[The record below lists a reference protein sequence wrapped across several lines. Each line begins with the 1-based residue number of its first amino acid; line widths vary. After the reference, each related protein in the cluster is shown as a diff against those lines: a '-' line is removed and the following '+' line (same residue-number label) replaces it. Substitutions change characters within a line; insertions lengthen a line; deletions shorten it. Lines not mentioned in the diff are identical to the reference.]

1 MVASWTEVPFVK
13 EAIGEVL
20 QCARTYA
27 VQADVATTPATDQS
41 DAHMASS
48 KLGEIREVNGFG
60 EHAAAPLPIPIGSHG
75 VRVFGG

>member
-48 KLGEIREVNGFG
+48 KLMVARSGRCTDFG
-60 EHAAAPLPIPIGSHG
+60 NMPPHHCPY
-75 VRVFGG
+75 R